1 MNKILAAFYLAIVS
15 IYASFK
21 RFVSDT
27 SHAVLDVGAG
37 IAIGVLCAA
46 LMVIAYIIWTL
57 QSQLITTDS
66 SNAMNQSI
74 LNVTN
79 IFNNAILLIG
89 IVITVAL
96 LALALL
102 TIVALKKRAE

>member
-1 MNKILAAFYLAIVS
+1 
-15 IYASFK
+15 
-21 RFVSDT
+21 
-27 SHAVLDVGAG
+27 VGAG